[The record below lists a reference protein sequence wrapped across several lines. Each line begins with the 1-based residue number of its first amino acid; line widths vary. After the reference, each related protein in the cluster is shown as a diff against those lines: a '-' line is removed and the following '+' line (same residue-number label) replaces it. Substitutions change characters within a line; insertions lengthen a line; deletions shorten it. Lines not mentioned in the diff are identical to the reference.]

1 MIILKIT
8 INFQKESG
16 YGYRIYKIY
25 ITEGDY
31 IMEQRKPQ
39 NSGKKSFFDG
49 AFGKYLVPGI
59 LLQSVLIGGGYATG
73 REVISYGAM
82 YGAKGWL
89 AGLAT
94 LIGFAIMSMLTFEF
108 ARVTGSY
115 NYKSLM
121 KNLLGKFGVL
131 YDLIYIPLSVIIL
144 AVMASA
150 TGEIVNQTMGL
161 NYWVGV
167 IVVIVIVGILN
178 FYGSSLIERFE
189 TWGTVAL
196 YLVY

>member
-94 LIGFAIMSMLTFEF
+94 LI
-108 ARVTGSY
+108 
-115 NYKSLM
+115 
-121 KNLLGKFGVL
+121 
-131 YDLIYIPLSVIIL
+131 
-144 AVMASA
+144 
-150 TGEIVNQTMGL
+150 
-161 NYWVGV
+161 
-167 IVVIVIVGILN
+167 
-178 FYGSSLIERFE
+178 
-189 TWGTVAL
+189 
-196 YLVY
+196 